1 MPSIQSYTNH
11 TRKCVRSRSRTHGKI
26 SQHNSR
32 HKLKLYKLYITSQWP
47 RGLEYISSNT
57 QESAEATISE
67 YRHKLNKSAL
77 RRLAQKQQRSK
88 RQGLLPG
95 SLLTTP
101 SHQRPSRSSRHP
113 RGSSSHQWCRLAPGI
128 RHLVATIGYGEKR

>member
-1 MPSIQSYTNH
+1 MALRRRMKPSVTAPIQSCTNH
-11 TRKCVRSRSRTHGKI
+11 TCKCVRSRSGAHGKI

-32 HKLKLYKLYITSQWP
+32 HKLKSYKLYITSQGP

-67 YRHKLNKSAL
+67 YKHKVNKSPL
-77 RRLAQKQQRSK
+77 RRLAKTTNGSK
-88 RQGLLPG
+88 SKGLLPG

-101 SHQRPSRSSRHP
+101 SRLRSSRSSRHP
-113 RGSSSHQWCRLAPGI
+113 SGSSSQ
-128 RHLVATIGYGEKR
+128 